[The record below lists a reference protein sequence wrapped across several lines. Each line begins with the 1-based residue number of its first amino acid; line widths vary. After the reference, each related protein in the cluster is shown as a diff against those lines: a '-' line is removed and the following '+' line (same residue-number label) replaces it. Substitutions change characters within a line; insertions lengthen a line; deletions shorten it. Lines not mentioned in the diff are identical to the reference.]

1 MTMPTNR
8 WKAAQDQ
15 AKALD
20 QSGLYLAGHA
30 ARALAGECAFADC
43 LQELQW
49 GAFNRAGEE
58 RLSQYA
64 LYAVAMSRA
73 YTAAILGIA
82 GNAGADAANALSLA
96 NRRAAAATEEINFA
110 LATDTALEGGFR
122 LGDAYALV
130 AGAYDV
136 ELAVPGALS
145 EKAGAAGAA
154 LAALATLLRP
164 DPASAAEGD
173 AAAQR
178 LPDLIEA
185 AQEAVAA
192 DAELSRAALIYCAE
206 FRETEAAWA
215 SRLAG
220 AAWTGRLSRTAQ
232 DADVRLSNLAAF
244 AELSAGI

>member
-145 EKAGAAGAA
+145 EKAG
-154 LAALATLLRP
+154 RR
-164 DPASAAEGD
+164 PAS
-173 AAAQR
+173 
-178 LPDLIEA
+178 
-185 AQEAVAA
+185 
-192 DAELSRAALIYCAE
+192 
-206 FRETEAAWA
+206 
-215 SRLAG
+215 
-220 AAWTGRLSRTAQ
+220 
-232 DADVRLSNLAAF
+232 VRRR
-244 AELSAGI
+244 